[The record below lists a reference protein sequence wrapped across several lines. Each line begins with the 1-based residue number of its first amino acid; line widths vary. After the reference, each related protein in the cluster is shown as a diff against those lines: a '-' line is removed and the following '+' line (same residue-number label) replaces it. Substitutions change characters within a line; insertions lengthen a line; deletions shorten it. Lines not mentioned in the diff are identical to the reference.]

1 MPSYLKDAETDIVTE
16 QYAVVYTPRRSRNR
30 FAENCVELADSP
42 EAARAAAAPDDG
54 RHAAKVLG
62 PCRSSEGF
70 RLFYL
75 VEWLD
80 S

>member
-1 MPSYLKDAETDIVTE
+1 MNGYLKDAETDIVKE
-16 QYAVVYTPRRSRNR
+16 QYAVVYVPRRSRDR
-30 FAENCVELADSP
+30 FPENCVQPCASAEAAQAAADP
-42 EAARAAAAPDDG
+42 EAG

-70 RLFYL
+70 RLYYL
-75 VEWLD
+75 VEWLG

>member
-1 MPSYLKDAETDIVTE
+1 MPHYPKDAETDLVSE
-16 QYAVVYTPRRSRNR
+16 QYAVVYAPRRSRDR
-30 FAENCVELADSP
+30 FAENCVEVTESAES
-42 EAARAAAAPDDG
+42 ARAKASPGEG

-70 RLFYL
+70 RLYYL

-80 S
+80 